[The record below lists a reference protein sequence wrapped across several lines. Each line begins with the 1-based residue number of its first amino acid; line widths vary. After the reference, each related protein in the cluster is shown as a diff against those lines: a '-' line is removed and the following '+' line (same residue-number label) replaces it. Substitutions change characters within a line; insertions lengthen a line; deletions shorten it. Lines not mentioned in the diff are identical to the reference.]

1 VTPTGSSSAWI
12 GVDGATN
19 SDLFQTGTE
28 TDCSSGTQQD
38 FGWVE
43 ELPYAAQATSLVI
56 SPGNVMSADIHQTS
70 AGHWNF
76 TLLDVSTGDYVS
88 YGSPIAYSGP
98 QDSADWIEEDPSTLS
113 MTLYPYNDFVSVT
126 FSAVTVNGS
135 APSLLIHNNG
145 IEMVHNNSVVAL
157 PSAFASDSFSVSYE

>member
-1 VTPTGSSSAWI
+1 MTPTGSSSAWI

-19 SDLFQTGTE
+19 SSLFQTGTE
-28 TDCSSGTQQD
+28 TDCVGGTQQD

-43 ELPYAAQATSLVI
+43 ELPSAAQATSLSI
-56 SPGNVMSADIHQTS
+56 SPGDVMSADIHQTS

-76 TLLDVSTGDYVS
+76 TLLDVSTGQYS
-88 YGSPIAYSGP
+88 SFASGIAYNGP
-98 QDSADWIEEDPSTLS
+98 EDSADWIEEDPSTLS

-126 FSAVTVNGS
+126 FSAVKVNGS
-135 APSLLIHNNG
+135 APSLLLVNNG

-157 PSAFASDSFSVSYE
+157 PSSFAGDGFSVSYE